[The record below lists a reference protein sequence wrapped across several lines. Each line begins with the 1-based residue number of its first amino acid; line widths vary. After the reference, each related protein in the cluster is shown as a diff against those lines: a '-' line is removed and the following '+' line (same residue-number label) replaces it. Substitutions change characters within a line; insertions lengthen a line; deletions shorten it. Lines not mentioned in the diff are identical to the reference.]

1 MLDASEESSHLR
13 AGHGYIEGGGWRD
26 MASLL
31 ISDARVPIEAGE
43 TIQSAAVRAGQ
54 NPDAF
59 IFVIGGRPVPMD
71 TVPPEDAEVRAV
83 RVASGG

>member
-1 MLDASEESSHLR
+1 
-13 AGHGYIEGGGWRD
+13 

-31 ISDARVPIEAGE
+31 ISDERVPIEDGE
-43 TIQSAAVRAGQ
+43 TIQSAAVRAGL

-71 TVPPEDAEVRAV
+71 TVPPEDAEVP
-83 RVASGG
+83 